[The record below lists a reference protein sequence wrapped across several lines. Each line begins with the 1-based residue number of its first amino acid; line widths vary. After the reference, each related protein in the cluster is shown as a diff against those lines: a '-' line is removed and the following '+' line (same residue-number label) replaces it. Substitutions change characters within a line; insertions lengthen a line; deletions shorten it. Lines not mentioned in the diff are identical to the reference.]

1 MQLMQALLDYGVI
14 DIKSCLAYVL
24 EVFLFVN
31 YLFFLFIPPFQD
43 VVYLDIQLQIASLHL
58 TR

>member
-1 MQLMQALLDYGVI
+1 MQALLGYGVI
-14 DIKSCLAYVL
+14 DFKSCLAYVL

-43 VVYLDIQLQIASLHL
+43 VVCLDIQLQIASLHL

>member
-14 DIKSCLAYVL
+14 DFKSCLAYVL

-31 YLFFLFIPPFQD
+31 YLFLLFIPPFQD
-43 VVYLDIQLQIASLHL
+43 AVCLDIQLQIASIQL